1 MNEMN
6 DQNSLFGISKKLCLH
21 YDIGYNS
28 GLLATFCH
36 VVYATLGF
44 FLPGQNAWPKEYVK
58 SGMSPFV
65 PAKDGIFDQQHDY
78 ILYSQI
84 LHPFHVA

>member
-1 MNEMN
+1 MADVQSMPPE
-6 DQNSLFGISKKLCLH
+6 
-21 YDIGYNS
+21 
-28 GLLATFCH
+28 T
-36 VVYATLGF
+36 VVYLKNWSALRAGSRPVSPTLRPVGPGF
-44 FLPGQNAWPKEYVK
+44 FLPRQNAWSKEYVE
-58 SGMSPFV
+58 SGMSPFI